1 MPVSPQDFEL
11 YSRVTGNPMPS
22 DAMSRMQMAPE
33 VYKFTKDFAKKPNL
47 LEKTGNAFK
56 AVGEIGLRGLGE
68 GYKSSQANEQRRMRV
83 MEDELKQERAMEMM
97 EFQANLPQKEQELTN
112 TERNQAAMRETAI
125 LRDQL
130 ADKKYQREQGLGN
143 YENTTTADNF
153 NQDVVDTQT
162 SDYIVEDAMEQG
174 TQMSDTKN
182 IAGVLAG
189 SQDSQPPLLESSDPF
204 AKSVSEKADVFR
216 QSLQEKNPLLAA
228 LVAER
233 FGGQTIGAKNPSA
246 EGEEFL
252 VDDFTREVDVRD
264 LAPQRFGHPDITGD
278 GGGNMENVPGV
289 GQLDNQLSG
298 QTGVIT
304 SATVNLSP
312 KDEQK
317 EFANEMRRMDAQERI
332 AERKESTPSEK
343 QVELNLLQER
353 AKANEEALASGFM
366 NLTDEQ
372 RRKESIR
379 LGSTGG
385 IPNKTDMEEIRKDPE
400 FIAAQN
406 SMKPSTL
413 ERAENFIAI
422 SPAATVVNP
431 KKSSF
436 VKSVTLNP
444 PSGDN
449 PNMISFDLGNPE
461 KRSQFIMSDP
471 MAVSMGEMAA
481 DGSLANESL
490 GKIFNM
496 ALDDVDENRKARK
509 AGQKYRGLFRPVD
522 GQ

>member
-33 VYKFTKDFAKKPNL
+33 VYKFTKDFAKRPNL

-83 MEDELKQERAMEMM
+83 MEDELKQEKAMEMM

-143 YENTTTADNF
+143 YENTTTSDNF
-153 NQDVVDTQT
+153 NQDVSNTQT
-162 SDYIVEDAMEQG
+162 SDYQIEDAMDQG
-174 TQMSDTKN
+174 TQMTDTKT

-233 FGGQTIGAKNPSA
+233 FGGETGGAKLPDS
-246 EGEEFL
+246 EGESFL
-252 VDDFTREVDVRD
+252 VDDFTKEVDVRD
-264 LAPQRFGHPDITGD
+264 LAPERYGHPDITGD

-298 QTGVIT
+298 QNGVST
-304 SATVNLSP
+304 SSTVNLSP
-312 KDEQK
+312 KSKQR
-317 EFANEMRRMDAQERI
+317 EFADEMRKMDAQERI
-332 AERKESTPSEK
+332 AERRESTPSEK
-343 QVELNLLQER
+343 QVELNLLQQR
-353 AKANEEALASGFM
+353 AKDNEDALASGFM
-366 NLTDEQ
+366 NMTDEQ

-400 FIAAQN
+400 YIAAQN

-413 ERAENFIAI
+413 EKAEQFIAI
-422 SPAATVVNP
+422 SPSATVMTP
-431 KKSSF
+431 EKSSF
-436 VKSVTLNP
+436 VKSVSLNP

-471 MAVSMGEMAA
+471 MAVSMGMMAD